1 MDAAKKPE
9 SLLAGAALVT
19 ALTTAIYLN
28 KQQNSLNTQIDEI
41 KDHLTSAISEV
52 KQDHDKLD
60 KHDKHIGILADGVR
74 QLNTLKIEQSELF
87 EYFYQVLMDRGKV
100 IEALVE
106 SVSEI
111 QSLMVEN
118 GTEFKNGSIRDLVDF
133 SEQDSLADIPKNS
146 NIQRGR
152 QISLDHSQTN
162 SKSNPILD
170 GSNNPS
176 RHVGRNGFEEDRFNR
191 SDRGDTRENGFNRSD
206 ARDRFNRD
214 DVSDRSG
221 RDRFERRDIDRDQH
235 VNNSKYENVGNSNT
249 RSSLP
254 QIDES
259 GDSDDEIE
267 AQMNAMRSHRGNQ
280 LGLG

>member
-9 SLLAGAALVT
+9 SLLAGGALVT

-28 KQQNSLNTQIDEI
+28 KQQNSLNTRIGDVES
-41 KDHLTSAISEV
+41 HLASTISEL
-52 KQDHDKLD
+52 KQDHDALS
-60 KHDKHIGILADGVR
+60 KHDKHITILADGVR

-111 QSLMVEN
+111 QSIMVEN

-133 SEQDSLADIPKNS
+133 SEQDSLADMPKNN
-146 NIQRGR
+146 NIQRSR
-152 QISLDHSQTN
+152 QIPLDHRQAN
-162 SKSNPILD
+162 SSAQHNPRMNEFED
-170 GSNNPS
+170 G
-176 RHVGRNGFEEDRFNR
+176 RFDRIDRNDV
-191 SDRGDTRENGFNRSD
+191 RENDPNMGDIRNRF
-206 ARDRFNRD
+206 DRHDMIRGGVD
-214 DVSDRSG
+214 M
-221 RDRFERRDIDRDQH
+221 DQH
-235 VNNSKYENVGNSNT
+235 KNNVKQDDIGNNNR

-254 QIDES
+254 QIDDS

-267 AQMNAMRSHRGNQ
+267 AQMNAMRSRRNNQ
-280 LGLG
+280 LNMG